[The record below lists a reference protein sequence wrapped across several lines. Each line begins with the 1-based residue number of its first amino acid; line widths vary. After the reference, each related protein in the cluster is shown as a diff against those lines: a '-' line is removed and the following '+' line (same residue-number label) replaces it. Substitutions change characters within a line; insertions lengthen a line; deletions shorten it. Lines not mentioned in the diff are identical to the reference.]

1 MILIISVNYLSKYM
15 SKAVNF
21 YASAF
26 SPESLYGFYH
36 IVAVF
41 SLVVLVWMIGL
52 SYLVFK
58 ANTKSVENR
67 FMAVL
72 LFCEG
77 IKASFLALEVFPY
90 SSHWEGL
97 WDILFPLKME
107 PFMVAQITS
116 ILLYL
121 SFPVYY
127 RVNQLKFLHNDRLK
141 KHIWYLAP
149 TFGILIWIF
158 LRGQEGFGFENASW
172 IICNEA
178 GSEPI
183 VKNWWGTVTDRV
195 NGFAADIGT
204 CSRDFDKPVVDEPAG
219 SWGIILLGPI
229 FSLIGLLFLRA
240 SMKQSQRDKEGK
252 TTYGTLPSRSL
263 YIGFL
268 GKVMGQLLF
277 FFIVLAVLPTLNGG
291 VFFEFADSIRV
302 QYGADPTTMDR
313 ALFFIWSFTL
323 VITPAAIGFEALMFV
338 HATLKD
344 TVFGIDSNLRKTFRN
359 TIFTGIGAISF
370 VFVSEAME
378 NVVGYG
384 MLGGVLIGAII
395 IFARRPIISLIDVVS
410 SKLIPEEYT
419 PGELKYLE
427 AYAGTIED
435 FVVTE
440 REKVL
445 LANLAMAYE
454 INEERLAV
462 IEEKYRESLALGSNT
477 TIQISEEE

>member
-1 MILIISVNYLSKYM
+1 M
-15 SKAVNF
+15 SKALDY

-26 SPESLYGFYH
+26 SPESLYGFYQL
-36 IVAVF
+36 VAIF

-52 SYLVFK
+52 SYLVLK
-58 ANTKSVENR
+58 ANSRSAENR

-77 IKASFLALEVFPY
+77 IKASFLALEVVPY
-90 SSHWEGL
+90 SSHWQSL

-116 ILLYL
+116 ILLYI
-121 SFPVYY
+121 SFPIYY
-127 RVNQLKFLHNDRLK
+127 RVNLLKFLHNDTLK

-149 TFGILIWIF
+149 ALGLMFWIF

-183 VKNWWGTVTDRV
+183 VKNWWGSITERV
-195 NGFAADIGT
+195 NQYASDIGT
-204 CSRDFDKPVVDEPAG
+204 CSRDFDRAVVDEPAG

-240 SMKQSQRDKEGK
+240 SMKQSQRDKEGE
-252 TTYGTLPSRSL
+252 TIYGTLSSRSL

-268 GKVMGQLLF
+268 GKVIGQLSF

-302 QYGADPTTMDR
+302 QYGADPTSLDR
-313 ALFFIWSFTL
+313 TLFFIWSATL

-344 TVFGIDSNLRKTFRN
+344 TVFGIDSNLRNTFRN
-359 TIFTGIGAISF
+359 TMFAGFGAFSF

-384 MLGGVLIGAII
+384 MFGGVLIGAVI
-395 IFARRPIISLIDVVS
+395 IFARHPIIRLIDVFS
-410 SKLIPEEYT
+410 SRLIPEEYT

-427 AYAGTIED
+427 AYAETIED
-435 FVVTE
+435 FVLTA
-440 REKVL
+440 REKAL
-445 LANLAMAYE
+445 LGNLATAYE
-454 INEERLAV
+454 ISEERLAV
-462 IEEKYRESLALGSNT
+462 IEEKYRESLALGSNA
-477 TIQISEEE
+477 TILIREEE

>member
-1 MILIISVNYLSKYM
+1 
-15 SKAVNF
+15 
-21 YASAF
+21 
-26 SPESLYGFYH
+26 
-36 IVAVF
+36 
-41 SLVVLVWMIGL
+41 MIGL

-77 IKASFLALEVFPY
+77 IKASYLALEVFPY
-90 SSHWEGL
+90 SSHWQGL

-121 SFPVYY
+121 SFPIYY
-127 RVNQLKFLHNDRLK
+127 RVNLLKFLHNDTLR
-141 KHIWYLAP
+141 KHVWYIAP
-149 TFGILIWIF
+149 ALGIMTWIF

-183 VKNWWGTVTDRV
+183 VKNWWGNITDKVTQY
-195 NGFAADIGT
+195 ASDIGT
-204 CSRDFDKPVVDEPAG
+204 CSRDFDRAVVDEPAG

-229 FSLIGLLFLRA
+229 FSLIGLLFLRS
-240 SMKQSQRDKEGK
+240 SMKQSKRDKEE
-252 TTYGTLPSRSL
+252 TATYGTLPSRSL

-268 GKVMGQLLF
+268 GKVIGQLLF
-277 FFIVLAVLPTLNGG
+277 FFTVLAILPALNGG

-302 QYGADPTTMDR
+302 QYGADPTSLDR
-313 ALFFIWSFTL
+313 TLFFIWSLTL
-323 VITPAAIGFEALMFV
+323 VITPVAIGFEALMFV

-359 TIFTGIGAISF
+359 TIFAGIGAISF

-395 IFARRPIISLIDVVS
+395 IFARHPIISLIDVIS

-427 AYAGTIED
+427 AYANTIDD
-435 FVVTE
+435 FLLTV

-445 LANLAMAYE
+445 LANLATAYE
-454 INEERLAV
+454 INEDRLAV
-462 IEEKYRESLALGSNT
+462 IEEKYRDSLSLGSDT
-477 TIQISEEE
+477 PIVIMEEDDIPNGM

>member
-1 MILIISVNYLSKYM
+1 M
-15 SKAVNF
+15 SSIADY

-26 SPESLYGFYH
+26 SPQSLYGFYH

-58 ANTKSVENR
+58 ADTKSVENR

-77 IKASFLALEVFPY
+77 IKASFLALEIFPY
-90 SSHWEGL
+90 SSHWQGL

-121 SFPVYY
+121 SFPIYY
-127 RVNQLKFLHNDRLK
+127 RVNLLSGLHNDALK
-141 KHIWYLAP
+141 KHVWYLAP
-149 TFGILIWIF
+149 ALGVLIWIT
-158 LRGQEGFGFENASW
+158 LRSQEGFGFENASW

-183 VKNWWGTVTDRV
+183 IKNWWGSITDRV
-195 NGFAADIGT
+195 TGFAEDIGT

-240 SMKQSQRDKEGK
+240 SMKQSQRDKEGT

-268 GKVMGQLLF
+268 GKVIGQLLF
-277 FFIVLAVLPTLNGG
+277 FFIVLALMPALNGG
-291 VFFEFADSIRV
+291 EFFEFADSISV
-302 QYGADPTTMDR
+302 QYGADPTTFER

-344 TVFGIDSNLRKTFRN
+344 TVFGIDSNLRNTFRN
-359 TIFTGIGAISF
+359 TIFTGIGALLF
-370 VFVSEAME
+370 LFVSEAME
-378 NVVGYG
+378 NIIGFG
-384 MLGGVLIGAII
+384 MIGGVAIGAAFIV
-395 IFARRPIISLIDVVS
+395 ARRPIIGLIDGFS
-410 SKLIPEEYT
+410 NRLIPEEYT

-427 AYAGTIED
+427 AYSEAIQDMILTGR
-435 FVVTE
+435 E
-440 REKVL
+440 RNL
-445 LANLAMAYE
+445 LKNLAEAYE
-454 INEERLAV
+454 ISEDRLAD
-462 IEEKYRESLALGSNT
+462 IEEKYRLSVSVKNEYIMNQHENVL
-477 TIQISEEE
+477 ISEPNNEHGESE

>member
-1 MILIISVNYLSKYM
+1 M
-15 SKAVNF
+15 SEAF
-21 YASAF
+21 DYYSSAF
-26 SPESLYGFYH
+26 SPESLYGFYQL
-36 IVAVF
+36 VAIF

-52 SYLVFK
+52 SYLVLK
-58 ANTKSVENR
+58 ANSRSAENR

-77 IKASFLALEVFPY
+77 IKASFLALEVVPY
-90 SSHWEGL
+90 SSHWQSL

-116 ILLYL
+116 ILLYI
-121 SFPVYY
+121 SFPIYY
-127 RVNQLKFLHNDRLK
+127 RVNLLKFLHNDTLK
-141 KHIWYLAP
+141 KHVWYLAP
-149 TFGILIWIF
+149 ALGLMIWVF

-183 VKNWWGTVTDRV
+183 VKNWWGTITERV
-195 NGFAADIGT
+195 SQYASEIGT
-204 CSRDFDKPVVDEPAG
+204 CSRDFDRAVVDEPAG

-240 SMKQSQRDKEGK
+240 SMKQSQRDTEGT
-252 TTYGTLPSRSL
+252 TTYGTLSSRSL

-268 GKVMGQLLF
+268 GKVIGQLSF

-302 QYGADPTTMDR
+302 QYGADPTSLDR
-313 ALFFIWSFTL
+313 TLFFIWSLTL

-344 TVFGIDSNLRKTFRN
+344 TVFGIDANLRNTFRN
-359 TIFTGIGAISF
+359 TMFAGFGAFSF

-384 MLGGVLIGAII
+384 MFGGVFIGAII
-395 IFARRPIISLIDVVS
+395 IFARHPIIRLIDVFS

-427 AYAGTIED
+427 AYAETIED
-435 FVVTE
+435 FVLTS

-445 LANLAMAYE
+445 LGNLATAYE
-454 INEERLAV
+454 ISEERLAV
-462 IEEKYRESLALGSNT
+462 IEEKFRESLALGSNT
-477 TIQISEEE
+477 TILIREEE

>member
-1 MILIISVNYLSKYM
+1 M
-15 SKAVNF
+15 SKAVDY

-36 IVAVF
+36 IVAIF
-41 SLVVLVWMIGL
+41 SLVILVWMIGL

-77 IKASFLALEVFPY
+77 IKASYLALEVFPY
-90 SSHWEGL
+90 SSHWQGL

-121 SFPVYY
+121 SFPIYY
-127 RVNQLKFLHNDRLK
+127 RVNLLKFLHNDTLR
-141 KHIWYLAP
+141 KHVWYIAP
-149 TFGILIWIF
+149 ALGIMTWIF

-183 VKNWWGTVTDRV
+183 VKNWWGNITDKVTQY
-195 NGFAADIGT
+195 ASDIGT
-204 CSRDFDKPVVDEPAG
+204 CSRDFDRAVVDEPAG

-229 FSLIGLLFLRA
+229 FSLIGLLFLRS
-240 SMKQSQRDKEGK
+240 SMKQSKRDKEE
-252 TTYGTLPSRSL
+252 TATYGTLPSRSL

-268 GKVMGQLLF
+268 GKVIGQLLF
-277 FFIVLAVLPTLNGG
+277 FFTVLAILPALNGG

-302 QYGADPTTMDR
+302 QYGADPTSLDR
-313 ALFFIWSFTL
+313 TLFFIWSLTL
-323 VITPAAIGFEALMFV
+323 VITPVAIGFEALMFV

-359 TIFTGIGAISF
+359 TIFAGIGAISF

-395 IFARRPIISLIDVVS
+395 IFARHPIISLIDVIS

-427 AYAGTIED
+427 AYANTIDD
-435 FVVTE
+435 FLLTV

-445 LANLAMAYE
+445 LANLATAYE
-454 INEERLAV
+454 INEDRLAV
-462 IEEKYRESLALGSNT
+462 IEEKYRDSLSLGSDT
-477 TIQISEEE
+477 PIVIMEEDDIPNGM

>member
-1 MILIISVNYLSKYM
+1 M
-15 SKAVNF
+15 SKAGEY

-26 SPESLYGFYH
+26 SPESLYGFYQ
-36 IVAVF
+36 IVAIF

-52 SYLVFK
+52 SYLVLK
-58 ANTKSVENR
+58 ANSSSAENR

-77 IKASFLALEVFPY
+77 IKASFLALEVVPY
-90 SSHWEGL
+90 SSHWQSV

-116 ILLYL
+116 ILLYI
-121 SFPVYY
+121 SFPIYY
-127 RVNQLKFLHNDRLK
+127 RVNLLKFLHNDKLK
-141 KHIWYLAP
+141 KHVWYVAP
-149 TFGILIWIF
+149 ALGLMIWIF

-183 VKNWWGTVTDRV
+183 VKNWWGSITDRV
-195 NGFAADIGT
+195 NQYASDIGT
-204 CSRDFDKPVVDEPAG
+204 CSRDFDRAVVDEPAG

-240 SMKQSQRDKEGK
+240 SMKQSQRDTEGM
-252 TTYGTLPSRSL
+252 TTYGTLSSRSL

-268 GKVMGQLLF
+268 GKVIGQLSF

-302 QYGADPTTMDR
+302 QYGADPTSLDR
-313 ALFFIWSFTL
+313 ALFFIWSLTL

-344 TVFGIDSNLRKTFRN
+344 TVFGIDANLRKTFRN
-359 TIFTGIGAISF
+359 TLFAGFGAFSF

-384 MLGGVLIGAII
+384 MFGGVLIGAII
-395 IFARRPIISLIDVVS
+395 IFARHPIMRLIDVIS
-410 SKLIPEEYT
+410 SRLIPEEYT

-427 AYAGTIED
+427 AYAETIED
-435 FVVTE
+435 FVLTA
-440 REKVL
+440 REQVL
-445 LANLAMAYE
+445 LGNLATAYE
-454 INEERLAV
+454 ISEERLAV

-477 TIQISEEE
+477 TIHIREEE

>member
-1 MILIISVNYLSKYM
+1 M
-15 SKAVNF
+15 SKALDY

-36 IVAVF
+36 LVAIF

-52 SYLVFK
+52 SYLVLK
-58 ANTKSVENR
+58 ANSQSADNR

-77 IKASFLALEVFPY
+77 IKASFLALEVVPY
-90 SSHWEGL
+90 SSHWQSL

-116 ILLYL
+116 ILLYI
-121 SFPVYY
+121 SFPIYY
-127 RVNQLKFLHNDRLK
+127 RVNLLKFLHNDTLK

-149 TFGILIWIF
+149 ALGLMIWMF

-183 VKNWWGTVTDRV
+183 VKNWWGSVTERV
-195 NGFAADIGT
+195 NQYKADIGT
-204 CSRDFDKPVVDEPAG
+204 CSRDFDRAVVDEPAG
-219 SWGIILLGPI
+219 SWVIVLLGPI

-240 SMKQSQRDKEGK
+240 SMKQSQRDKEGE
-252 TTYGTLPSRSL
+252 TTYGTLSSRSL

-268 GKVMGQLLF
+268 GKVVGQLSF
-277 FFIVLAVLPTLNGG
+277 FFIVLAILPALNGG

-302 QYGADPTTMDR
+302 QYGADPTSLDR
-313 ALFFIWSFTL
+313 TLFFIWSVTL

-344 TVFGIDSNLRKTFRN
+344 TVFGIDSNLRNTFRN
-359 TIFTGIGAISF
+359 TMFAGFGAFSF

-378 NVVGYG
+378 NLVGYG
-384 MLGGVLIGAII
+384 MFGGVLIGAVII
-395 IFARRPIISLIDVVS
+395 IGRDPIIRLIDVFS
-410 SKLIPEEYT
+410 SRLIPEEYT

-427 AYAGTIED
+427 AYAETIED
-435 FVVTE
+435 FVLSARE
-440 REKVL
+440 RAL
-445 LANLAMAYE
+445 LGNLATAYE
-454 INEERLAV
+454 ISEERLAV
-462 IEEKYRESLALGSNT
+462 IEEKYRESLALGSNA
-477 TIQISEEE
+477 TILIREEE

>member
-1 MILIISVNYLSKYM
+1 M
-15 SKAVNF
+15 SEAVDY

-36 IVAVF
+36 LVAIF

-52 SYLVFK
+52 SYLVLK
-58 ANTKSVENR
+58 ANSRSAENR

-77 IKASFLALEVFPY
+77 IKASFLALEVVPY
-90 SSHWEGL
+90 SSHWQSL

-116 ILLYL
+116 ILLYI
-121 SFPVYY
+121 SFPIYY
-127 RVNQLKFLHNDRLK
+127 RVNLLKFLHNDTLK

-149 TFGILIWIF
+149 ALGLMIWIF

-183 VKNWWGTVTDRV
+183 VKNWWGSITERV
-195 NGFAADIGT
+195 NQYASDIGT
-204 CSRDFDKPVVDEPAG
+204 CSRDFDRAVVDEPAG

-240 SMKQSQRDKEGK
+240 SMKQSQRDKEGE
-252 TTYGTLPSRSL
+252 TTYGTLSSRSL

-268 GKVMGQLLF
+268 GKVIGQLSF
-277 FFIVLAVLPTLNGG
+277 FFIVLAVLPILNGG

-302 QYGADPTTMDR
+302 QYGADPTSLDR
-313 ALFFIWSFTL
+313 TLFFIWSVTL

-344 TVFGIDSNLRKTFRN
+344 TVFGIDSNLRNTFRN
-359 TIFTGIGAISF
+359 TMFAGIGAFSF

-384 MLGGVLIGAII
+384 MFGGVLIGAVI
-395 IFARRPIISLIDVVS
+395 IFARHPIIRLIDVFS

-427 AYAGTIED
+427 AYAETIDD
-435 FVVTE
+435 FVLTA
-440 REKVL
+440 REKAL
-445 LANLAMAYE
+445 LSNLAAAYE
-454 INEERLAV
+454 ISEERLAV
-462 IEEKYRESLALGSNT
+462 IEEKYRESLALGSNA
-477 TIQISEEE
+477 TILIREEE

>member
-1 MILIISVNYLSKYM
+1 M
-15 SKAVNF
+15 SKAVDY

-36 IVAVF
+36 IVAIF
-41 SLVVLVWMIGL
+41 SLVILVWMIGL

-77 IKASFLALEVFPY
+77 IKASYLALEVFPY
-90 SSHWEGL
+90 SSHWQGL

-121 SFPVYY
+121 SFPIYY
-127 RVNQLKFLHNDRLK
+127 RVNLLKFLHNDTLR
-141 KHIWYLAP
+141 KHVWYLAP
-149 TFGILIWIF
+149 ALGIMTWIF

-183 VKNWWGTVTDRV
+183 VKNWWGNITDKVTQY
-195 NGFAADIGT
+195 ASDIGT
-204 CSRDFDKPVVDEPAG
+204 CSRDFDRAVVDEPAG

-240 SMKQSQRDKEGK
+240 SMKQSKRDKEA
-252 TTYGTLPSRSL
+252 TATYGTLPSRSL

-268 GKVMGQLLF
+268 GKVIGQLLF
-277 FFIVLAVLPTLNGG
+277 FFTVLAILPTLNGG

-302 QYGADPTTMDR
+302 QYGADPTSLDR
-313 ALFFIWSFTL
+313 TLFFIWSLTL
-323 VITPAAIGFEALMFV
+323 VITPVAIGFEALMFV

-359 TIFTGIGAISF
+359 TIFAGIGAISF

-395 IFARRPIISLIDVVS
+395 IFARHPIISLIDVIS

-427 AYAGTIED
+427 AYANTIDD
-435 FVVTE
+435 FLLTV

-445 LANLAMAYE
+445 LANLATAYE
-454 INEERLAV
+454 INEDRLAV
-462 IEEKYRESLALGSNT
+462 IEEKYRDSLALGSDT
-477 TIQISEEE
+477 PIVIMEEDEIPNGM

>member
-1 MILIISVNYLSKYM
+1 M
-15 SKAVNF
+15 SKAVDY

-36 IVAVF
+36 IVAIF
-41 SLVVLVWMIGL
+41 SLVILVWMIGL

-77 IKASFLALEVFPY
+77 IKASYLALEVFPY
-90 SSHWEGL
+90 SSHWQGL

-121 SFPVYY
+121 SFPIYY
-127 RVNQLKFLHNDRLK
+127 RVNLLKFLHNDTLR
-141 KHIWYLAP
+141 KHVWYIAP
-149 TFGILIWIF
+149 ALGIMTWIF

-183 VKNWWGTVTDRV
+183 VKNWWGNITDKVTQY
-195 NGFAADIGT
+195 ASDIGT
-204 CSRDFDKPVVDEPAG
+204 CSRDFDRAVVDEPAG

-240 SMKQSQRDKEGK
+240 SMKQSKRDKEE
-252 TTYGTLPSRSL
+252 TATYGTLPSRSL

-268 GKVMGQLLF
+268 GKVIGQLLF
-277 FFIVLAVLPTLNGG
+277 FFTVLAILPALNGG

-302 QYGADPTTMDR
+302 QYGADPTSLDR
-313 ALFFIWSFTL
+313 TLFFIWSLTL
-323 VITPAAIGFEALMFV
+323 VITPVAIGFEALMFV

-359 TIFTGIGAISF
+359 TIFAGIGAISF

-395 IFARRPIISLIDVVS
+395 IFARHPIISLIDVIS

-427 AYAGTIED
+427 AYANTIDD
-435 FVVTE
+435 FLLTV

-445 LANLAMAYE
+445 LANLATAYE
-454 INEERLAV
+454 INEDRLAV
-462 IEEKYRESLALGSNT
+462 IEEKYRDSLSLGSDT
-477 TIQISEEE
+477 PIVIMEEDDIPNGM

>member
-1 MILIISVNYLSKYM
+1 M
-15 SKAVNF
+15 SKAIE
-21 YASAF
+21 YYRSAF

-36 IVAVF
+36 IVAIF

-67 FMAVL
+67 FMAIL

-77 IKASFLALEVFPY
+77 IKASFLALEIFPY
-90 SSHWEGL
+90 SSHWQGL

-127 RVNQLKFLHNDRLK
+127 RVKQLNFLHNDTLK
-141 KHIWYLAP
+141 KHAWYVLP
-149 TFGILIWIF
+149 SIGLMMWLF
-158 LRGQEGFGFENASW
+158 LRTQEGFGFENASW

-183 VKNWWGTVTDRV
+183 VKNWWGSVTEKV
-195 NGFAADIGT
+195 NQYAADIGT

-229 FSLIGLLFLRA
+229 FSLLGLIFLRA
-240 SMKQSQRDKEGK
+240 SMKQSQREMEG
-252 TTYGTLPSRSL
+252 TTVHGTLPSRSL

-268 GKVMGQLLF
+268 GKVIGQLLF
-277 FFIVLAVLPTLNGG
+277 FVIVLTILPALNGG

-302 QYGADPTTMDR
+302 QYGADPTTYER
-313 ALFFIWSFTL
+313 ALFFLWSFTL

-344 TVFGIDSNLRKTFRN
+344 TVFGIDSNLRKTFTN
-359 TIFTGIGAISF
+359 TIFTGVGAISF

-384 MLGGVLIGAII
+384 MVGGVMIGATII
-395 IFARRPIISLIDVVS
+395 VGRRPIINIIDVLS
-410 SKLIPEEYT
+410 SRLIPEEYS

-427 AYAGTIED
+427 AYANTIQD

-440 REKVL
+440 REREL
-445 LANLAMAYE
+445 LANLAAAYE
-454 INEERLAV
+454 ISEDRLAV
-462 IEEKYRESLALGSNT
+462 IEENYRESLSLGSDA
-477 TIQISEEE
+477 TIQIDESE